1 MEPSPNESHRD
12 KRVER
17 PVHRYGLATS
27 SRPKIP
33 TDPLGTAEQRLFS
46 PYNGMGLLPDA
57 VTRDEPARGEPLRGQ
72 LLCGWKHRVSKT
84 VR

>member
-1 MEPSPNESHRD
+1 MEPNPNESHRD

-17 PVHRYGLATS
+17 AFYTYGLATS
-27 SRPKIP
+27 SRTKFRQIL
-33 TDPLGTAEQRLFS
+33 LGTLNS
-46 PYNGMGLLPDA
+46 GYSVLTTGWVLLPDA

-72 LLCGWKHRVSKT
+72 LLCGWKRRVSKT